1 MFKEFFTLELSH
13 RDGERSNINIELDK
27 NNGLGGDEENIL
39 RVEWVNRGC

>member
-27 NNGLGGDEENIL
+27 KKGMGGAEEQIR
-39 RVEWVNRGC
+39 RVERVNRGC